1 MVVHGDDFITL
12 GDSEA
17 LSEVELAMSGHYTIK
32 VRAVLGAD
40 RDDAKEVRILNRYV
54 RWNSDGERSWIE
66 YEPDAE
72 LIVKSL
78 KLESAKEVTTP
89 SVKKKLEEELAIS
102 PQLDALQTRQHR
114 AVEMRAAVF
123 VAGQARSVVFDE
135 RVGERHAEAD
145 GTIDD

>member
-1 MVVHGDDFITL
+1 
-12 GDSEA
+12 
-17 LSEVELAMSGHYTIK
+17 MSGHYTIK

-54 RWNSDGERSWIE
+54 RWNSYGERSWIE

-72 LIVKSL
+72 LIAKSL

-102 PQLDALQTRQHR
+102 TVGRTQTRQYR

-135 RVGERHAEAD
+135 GVGERHAEAD